1 LIEKIF
7 PKKIR
12 LFNSQLLTYK
22 LKGVTLDNVNVSYFV
37 KLPGEMIASKCLMHI
52 DPNGDPKTQA
62 KQHVAN
68 LINTDV
74 KNVTIL
80 SIEMIMKII

>member
-1 LIEKIF
+1 
-7 PKKIR
+7 
-12 LFNSQLLTYK
+12 
-22 LKGVTLDNVNVSYFV
+22 
-37 KLPGEMIASKCLMHI
+37 MHI

-80 SIEMIMKII
+80 SIEMIMKTL

>member
-1 LIEKIF
+1 
-7 PKKIR
+7 
-12 LFNSQLLTYK
+12 
-22 LKGVTLDNVNVSYFV
+22 
-37 KLPGEMIASKCLMHI
+37 MIASSCLMHI

-80 SIEMIMKII
+80 SIEMIMKTL

>member
-1 LIEKIF
+1 MNIVK
-7 PKKIR
+7 
-12 LFNSQLLTYK
+12 
-22 LKGVTLDNVNVSYFV
+22 VSYFV
-37 KLPGEMIASKCLMHI
+37 KLPGQMIASSCLMHI
-52 DPNGDPKTQA
+52 DPNDDPKTQA

-68 LINTDV
+68 LVNTDI

>member
-1 LIEKIF
+1 
-7 PKKIR
+7 
-12 LFNSQLLTYK
+12 
-22 LKGVTLDNVNVSYFV
+22 
-37 KLPGEMIASKCLMHI
+37 MIASKCLMQI
-52 DPNGDPKTQA
+52 DLNDDPKTQA